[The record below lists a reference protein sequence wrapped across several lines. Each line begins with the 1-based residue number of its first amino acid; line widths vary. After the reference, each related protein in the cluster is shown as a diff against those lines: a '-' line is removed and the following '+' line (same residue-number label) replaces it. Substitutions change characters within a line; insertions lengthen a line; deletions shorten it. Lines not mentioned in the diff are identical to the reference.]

1 MYLYKRWKNIKWQY
15 NILGGYLLGKY
26 SNLFKSTLEKA
37 QPIRNPHGLARWL
50 ADKHGGS
57 WKKYSAA
64 IQNPKGYDRKGKDNT
79 VAGGDFSDI
88 KSKTT
93 RKLRPKAKSTGKA
106 DRRTRP
112 KVAARSYKRAMKK
125 KSSDSVTQFVN
136 FLSEGNISALNKMAF
151 KVDDSPEGLFMQAVR
166 KAMGI
171 HSEQYKDVGK
181 PQFLKKAAKAEPLQK
196 LHPRLAAF
204 LAGLAIDVFDDVG
217 QMTPAQARDWER
229 TVNRQMTKKSLK
241 DGVSMQDLQKH
252 WSDSSDTY
260 FRRSPVAKGVQADET
275 FLDKKLNSPPR
286 AGEVWNP
293 VSHRWTKDGNLGK
306 VNVGS
311 GGRKRLRAGSNA
323 IGAHQKNV
331 GGLSGKGRL
340 RHIGTGR
347 QYRSKLDIAENAQ
360 GTSVGVG
367 SAKGPPGKFRTGAKG
382 SIKHPTN
389 KTGSGAFKAKP
400 KSRRTTK
407 RSQPKRLSVTG
418 KR

>member
-1 MYLYKRWKNIKWQY
+1 MGK
-15 NILGGYLLGKY
+15 IL
-26 SNLFKSTLEKA
+26 NLFKSKVEKA
-37 QPIRNPHGLARWL
+37 EAIRNPWGLANYL
-50 ADKHGGS
+50 SEKHGG
-57 WKKYSAA
+57 KPAKYAAA
-64 IQNPKGYDRKGKDNT
+64 IEDKKNQEGSKANP
-79 VAGGDFSDI
+79 VAGGDVS
-88 KSKTT
+88 SVRSRTT
-93 RKLRPKAKSTGKA
+93 RKLKGRTKSGAT
-106 DRRTRP
+106 DRRTKS
-112 KVAARSYKRAMKK
+112 KVTAKTGRARAAAAMRK

-217 QMTPAQARDWER
+217 QMTPAQARNWER

-260 FRRSPVAKGVQADET
+260 FRRIPVSKGVQADET
-275 FLDKKLNSPPR
+275 FLDKKLASPPR

-323 IGAHQKNV
+323 AGAHQRSV

-347 QYRSKLDIAENAQ
+347 QYRSKLDIAEQAQ

-367 SAKGPPGKFRTGAKG
+367 SAKGPSSRFRTGAKSAITSKKPSG
-382 SIKHPTN
+382 
-389 KTGSGAFKAKP
+389 KTGSGSLKRTPTRKRTRKGSSGKHSNLNVRQVANTG
-400 KSRRTTK
+400 RR
-407 RSQPKRLSVTG
+407 
-418 KR
+418 

>member
-1 MYLYKRWKNIKWQY
+1 MGK
-15 NILGGYLLGKY
+15 IL
-26 SNLFKSTLEKA
+26 NLFKSTLEKA

-50 ADKHGGS
+50 AEKHGGD

-64 IQNPKGYDRKGKDNT
+64 IQNPEGYDRKGKDNT

-93 RKLRPKAKSTGKA
+93 RKLRPKARSTGKA

-112 KVAARSYKRAMKK
+112 KVQARSYKRSK

-151 KVDDSPEGLFMQAVR
+151 EVDDSPEGLYMQAVR

-181 PQFLKKAAKAEPLQK
+181 PQFLKKASKSEPLQK

-204 LAGLAIDVFDDVG
+204 LAGLAIDAFDDVG
-217 QMTPAQARDWER
+217 QMTPAQARNWER

-260 FRRSPVAKGVQADET
+260 FRRIPVSKGVQADET
-275 FLDKKLNSPPR
+275 FLDKKLASPPR

-311 GGRKRLRAGSNA
+311 GGRKRLRAGSSA
-323 IGAHQKNV
+323 AGAHAKSV

-340 RHIGTGR
+340 RWVGTGR
-347 QYRSKLDIAENAQ
+347 RHRGKEDIAEQAQ
-360 GTSVGVG
+360 GTKVGVG
-367 SAKGPPGKFRTGAKG
+367 SAKGPTTKFRTGAKSAITG
-382 SIKHPTN
+382 KKPSS
-389 KTGSGAFKAKP
+389 KTGSGSFRSKP
-400 KSRRTTK
+400 KTRRTPK
-407 RSQPKRLSVTG
+407 RSNVRQAANTG
-418 KR
+418 RR